1 MDEWVSQGWLMK
13 GIVMI
18 DQSIT
23 VPWCTHTVP
32 CAHTLS
38 HVHTHCPMCT
48 HTVPCAHTLSCV
60 HTLSRVRTH
69 CPVCTHTH
77 IHTCTYTHT
86 HTYTRTH
93 ICTTRLHTHTQLVH
107 GELFLYMIASSTSD
121 QEDWL
126 ALIRQRK
133 CVHPLVCDV

>member
-1 MDEWVSQGWLMK
+1 MK

-18 DQSIT
+18 DQSI
-23 VPWCTHTVP
+23 TVP

-48 HTVPCAHTLSCV
+48 HTLSRVHTHCPMCT
-60 HTLSRVRTH
+60 HTLSRVHTH
-69 CPVCTHTH
+69 SHTHMHIHAYVPH
-77 IHTCTYTHT
+77 IHTHT
-86 HTYTRTH
+86 RVHTYVPHVYTRA
-93 ICTTRLHTHTQLVH
+93 QLVH